1 MSPPQSTSPPSVRS
15 TTADGAL
22 VVIAVVVAGAAVTHL
37 GPVLQPFLVALFLF
51 YATRFGA
58 KSLAGLGMQPRMAY
72 AALVGL
78 FLIASVL
85 LAQFMWREGESF
97 RRSWPRYEDRI
108 GALITAWT
116 GAFGAAVEP
125 GAASGAAGAEAAA
138 TERVLPVDDGTADPA
153 TGDAGAEGDDVGAE
167 DAPQSVEPVGQR
179 VSRPSFSELFRVS
192 SRDVLDFVFAKG
204 IDAAELIV
212 LVFAYLVFL
221 FLGSRKV
228 EARVRRAFPGERGER
243 IIAVGEGISE
253 SMERFMMVKTLI
265 GAGMGLTAGAVMW
278 ACGLDHWPLWAFLF
292 FAANY
297 VTAIGSWAACV
308 PPIVM
313 AVVDQGMVSAAVLA
327 VLIVANRIFWIDFLE
342 LKFSG
347 KQLNIDP
354 TLLFLWLSYW
364 GWAWGVLGLILA
376 YPMMAAVKI
385 SLRHLGGAH
394 GWAELLSDD

>member
-1 MSPPQSTSPPSVRS
+1 MSSLPEPQTPPRSST
-15 TTADGAL
+15 AEAAL
-22 VVIAVVVAGAAVTHL
+22 VVIAVVVGGAAVTHL
-37 GPVLQPFLVALFLF
+37 GPVLQPFLVAVFLF
-51 YATRFGA
+51 YATRFGV
-58 KSLAGLGMQPRMAY
+58 KSLAGLGMRPRTAF

-85 LAQFMWREGESF
+85 LAQFMWREGEAF

-116 GAFGAAVEP
+116 GAFGAAAEP
-125 GAASGAAGAEAAA
+125 GPAVAAAGGAAADAPAKDDAIAAGDAESGGAADAD
-138 TERVLPVDDGTADPA
+138 VADP
-153 TGDAGAEGDDVGAE
+153 
-167 DAPQSVEPVGQR
+167 PPRPVA
-179 VSRPSFSELFRVS
+179 RPSFSGLFRVS

-212 LVFAYLVFL
+212 LVFCYLVFL

-265 GAGMGLTAGAVMW
+265 GAGMGLSAGAIMW

-308 PPIVM
+308 PPIVL
-313 AVVDQGMVSAAVLA
+313 ALVDHGVVWAGVLA
-327 VLIVANRIFWIDFLE
+327 LLIVANRIFWIDFLE

-347 KQLNIDP
+347 KSLNLDP

-364 GWAWGVLGLILA
+364 GWAWGILGLILA

>member
-1 MSPPQSTSPPSVRS
+1 MPAPADPQSPSRS
-15 TTADGAL
+15 STAEAAL
-22 VVIAVVVAGAAVTHL
+22 VVIAIVVAGAAVTHL
-37 GPVLQPFLVALFLF
+37 GPVLQPFLVAVFLF
-51 YATRFGA
+51 YATRFGV
-58 KSLAGLGMQPRMAY
+58 KSLAGLGMRPWTAF

-85 LAQFMWREGESF
+85 LAQFMWREGEAF

-116 GAFGAAVEP
+116 GAFGGAAEPAEPAMADVATPDPAAVDEP
-125 GAASGAAGAEAAA
+125 AAGAAAA
-138 TERVLPVDDGTADPA
+138 VAEEGEESTAVGETPEQVRRPVA
-153 TGDAGAEGDDVGAE
+153 
-167 DAPQSVEPVGQR
+167 
-179 VSRPSFSELFRVS
+179 RPSFSGLFRVS
-192 SRDVLDFVFAKG
+192 SRDILDFVFAKG

-212 LVFAYLVFL
+212 LVFCYLVFL

-265 GAGMGLTAGAVMW
+265 GAGMGLSAGAIMW

-308 PPIVM
+308 PPIVL
-313 AVVDQGMVSAAVLA
+313 ALVDHGGVSAAVLA
-327 VLIVANRIFWIDFLE
+327 LLVVANRVFWIDFLE

-347 KQLNIDP
+347 KQLNLDP

-364 GWAWGVLGLILA
+364 GWAWGILGLILA

>member
-1 MSPPQSTSPPSVRS
+1 MPTSEPSASPRS
-15 TTADGAL
+15 SAADGAL

-58 KSLAGLGMQPRMAY
+58 KSLAGLGMQPRVAY

-116 GAFGAAVEP
+116 GAFGAAAEP
-125 GAASGAAGAEAAA
+125 GPAGDAEARAA
-138 TERVLPVDDGTADPA
+138 EGAGDAPRGTADA
-153 TGDAGAEGDDVGAE
+153 DVAAE
-167 DAPQSVEPVGQR
+167 DAAMPSGGEDEAVDHADSARRP

-265 GAGMGLTAGAVMW
+265 GAGMGLTAGAIMW

-313 AVVDQGMVSAAVLA
+313 ALVDHGVVSAAVLA
-327 VLIVANRIFWIDFLE
+327 ALIVANRIFWIDFLE

-364 GWAWGVLGLILA
+364 GWAWGILGLILA

-394 GWAELLSDD
+394 GWAELISDD

>member
-1 MSPPQSTSPPSVRS
+1 MTPPSADSSASPRS
-15 TTADGAL
+15 TAAETAL

-58 KSLAGLGMQPRMAY
+58 KSLAGLGMRPRTAY

-85 LAQFMWREGESF
+85 LAQFMWREGEAF

-108 GALITAWT
+108 GALITTWT
-116 GAFGAAVEP
+116 GAFGAEAEP
-125 GAASGAAGAEAAA
+125 A
-138 TERVLPVDDGTADPA
+138 TDPA
-153 TGDAGAEGDDVGAE
+153 GEDPAAPDVPGEADAARDGAE
-167 DAPQSVEPVGQR
+167 DAAAPAVR
-179 VSRPSFSELFRVS
+179 KALSRPSFSELFRVS

-212 LVFAYLVFL
+212 LVFCYLVFL

-265 GAGMGLTAGAVMW
+265 GAGMGLSAGAIMW
-278 ACGLDHWPLWAFLF
+278 AWGLDHWPLWAFLF

-297 VTAIGSWAACV
+297 VTAIGSWAACLPPMLLSFIDLPLV
-308 PPIVM
+308 P
-313 AVVDQGMVSAAVLA
+313 ALVLSTL
-327 VLIVANRIFWIDFLE
+327 VLVNRVLWIDFLE
-342 LKFSG
+342 LRFSG
-347 KQLNIDP
+347 KQLNLDP

>member
-1 MSPPQSTSPPSVRS
+1 M
-15 TTADGAL
+15 
-22 VVIAVVVAGAAVTHL
+22 
-37 GPVLQPFLVALFLF
+37 
-51 YATRFGA
+51 
-58 KSLAGLGMQPRMAY
+58 
-72 AALVGL
+72 
-78 FLIASVL
+78 
-85 LAQFMWREGESF
+85 
-97 RRSWPRYEDRI
+97 
-108 GALITAWT
+108 
-116 GAFGAAVEP
+116 
-125 GAASGAAGAEAAA
+125 
-138 TERVLPVDDGTADPA
+138 
-153 TGDAGAEGDDVGAE
+153 
-167 DAPQSVEPVGQR
+167 
-179 VSRPSFSELFRVS
+179 
-192 SRDVLDFVFAKG
+192 
-204 IDAAELIV
+204 

-265 GAGMGLTAGAVMW
+265 GAGMGLSAGAIMW

-313 AVVDQGMVSAAVLA
+313 ALVDHGVVSAAVLA
-327 VLIVANRIFWIDFLE
+327 ALIVANRIFWIDFLE

-364 GWAWGVLGLILA
+364 GWAWGILGLILA